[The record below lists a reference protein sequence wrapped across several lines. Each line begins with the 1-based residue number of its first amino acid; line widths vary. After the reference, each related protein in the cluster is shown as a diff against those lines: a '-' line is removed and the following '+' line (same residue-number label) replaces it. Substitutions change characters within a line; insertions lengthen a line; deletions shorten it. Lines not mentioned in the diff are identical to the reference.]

1 MLETPLSRFLIP
13 EKKEEEVKPMK
24 PSTGVN
30 VCHHQVTLNRSGEI
44 SALTDGGYVHLVQA
58 GHITA
63 EECRD
68 RK

>member
-1 MLETPLSRFLIP
+1 
-13 EKKEEEVKPMK
+13 MK